1 MIPILLLLTFIIIFL
16 LQEKY
21 FKNKKN
27 YKNKIVKI
35 YQEIKIP
42 IFISCIVIL
51 IYIFINERMNKKTA
65 PELFMKQPTF

>member
-1 MIPILLLLTFIIIFL
+1 MIPILLLLTFIAIFL

-35 YQEIKIP
+35 YQGIKIP

-51 IYIFINERMNKKTA
+51 IYIFINIKINKKTT
-65 PELFMKQPTF
+65 PELYMKPPPF

>member
-51 IYIFINERMNKKTA
+51 IYIFINERMNKKTS
-65 PELFMKQPTF
+65 PELFMKHPQF